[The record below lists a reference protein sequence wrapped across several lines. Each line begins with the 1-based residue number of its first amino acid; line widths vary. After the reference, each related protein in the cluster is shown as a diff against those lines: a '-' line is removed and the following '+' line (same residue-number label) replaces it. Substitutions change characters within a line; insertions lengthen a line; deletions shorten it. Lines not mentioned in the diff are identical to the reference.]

1 MRVSTALPVSVAVVD
16 AVDYV
21 APLLSS
27 YRKGYKSHSW
37 IGKVLYAG
45 YPCGAPLGTRSGAC
59 VKMPFSIDVMHR

>member
-1 MRVSTALPVSVAVVD
+1 MRVITALAVSVAVVD

-27 YRKGYKSHSW
+27 YKKGYKSHSW

-45 YPCGAPLGTRSGAC
+45 YPWGPSLASRSGAC
-59 VKMPFSIDVMHR
+59 VKMPYSIDVMHR